1 MWWLKAKLVIKK
13 GFEKSSFGKSWSKS
27 FSNSYNWPTL
37 PSTANQTQN
46 KSFLRPF
53 FLKKHLGIMCWSFKV
68 KGKTLLKQKTNI
80 KLRTMHNAIR
90 MQSYTTLRNVFHIKY
105 SDSVFSVL
113 KSGNWVL
120 ILIYFDIISEI
131 LQMFWSITTQIIWK
145 NNSLSPNRMKSKKS
159 SQKIIAVQRQC

>member
-68 KGKTLLKQKTNI
+68 KGKTLLKQKTNV

-105 SDSVFSVL
+105 SVIQFFQSWNQVTESWF
-113 KSGNWVL
+113 WFIL
-120 ILIYFDIISEI
+120 ILSVRYCRCFEA
-131 LQMFWSITTQIIWK
+131 LLRKLFGKTTAYLPIEW
-145 NNSLSPNRMKSKKS
+145 
-159 SQKIIAVQRQC
+159 SQKNLPRK